1 MGKKYIVGPKASYV
15 SNGRSYK
22 PDDEID
28 GDLFSATALAAA
40 IKGGHLTEKAN
51 KPAAP
56 GPKALDDM
64 TLAELRAYAE
74 TKKIPVSGN
83 KMEIL
88 AAIKEAEAKAADPN
102 GDGNKNI
109 DDLNDDELIALA
121 SKNGIDLNLPLADMR
136 TALKAVEA
144 AAGE

>member
-1 MGKKYIVGPKASYV
+1 MEKIYIVGPKASYV

-22 PDDEID
+22 PGDEID
-28 GDLFSATALAAA
+28 GKLFSDTALAAA
-40 IKGGHLTEKAN
+40 IKGGHLIEKAN
-51 KPAAP
+51 KSAAP

-64 TLAELRAYAE
+64 TLAELKAYAE

-83 KMEIL
+83 KAETL
-88 AAIKEAEAKAADPN
+88 AAIKEAEEKVAEPT

-136 TALKAVEA
+136 TALKAAEA
-144 AAGE
+144 KTGE